1 MRSSSW
7 FGGAMHIECSN
18 WLGVVQR
25 RCSNWF
31 RDIYH
36 RGSDWLGA
44 MHISCASCTM
54 FMKECNG
61 LESILMTYYLRL
73 TMDLDITF
81 GFWATLMMLC
91 NLGQF
96 LCPIKWIWKYALK
109 QRNGF
114 GGMLLKQHN
123 GFGGMLWSNT
133 MDLELCLW
141 SNAINLEQF
150 LWKRNGF
157 GCSYE
162 ATQWIFET
170 MLMKQTMDLR
180 SNAIDLE
187 VC

>member
-31 RDIYH
+31 RDMYH

-44 MHISCASCTM
+44 MHVSCASCTM

-96 LCPIKWIWKYALK
+96 LCPIKWIWKYAFEATQWIWRYAFEATQWIWSYAYEATQLIWSNSYENAMGLDVLMK

-114 GGMLLKQHN
+114 LK
-123 GFGGMLWSNT
+123 
-133 MDLELCLW
+133 LCLW
-141 SNAINLEQF
+141 S
-150 LWKRNGF
+150 K
-157 GCSYE
+157 
-162 ATQWIFET
+162 QWI
-170 MLMKQTMDLR
+170 
-180 SNAIDLE
+180 
-187 VC
+187 

>member
-31 RDIYH
+31 RDMYH

-44 MHISCASCTM
+44 MHVRCSSWFGAMHMRGSSWSCASCTM

-96 LCPIKWIWKYALK
+96 LCPIKWIWKYAFEATQWIWRYAFEATQWIWSYAYEATQLIWSNSYENAMGLDVLMK

-114 GGMLLKQHN
+114 LK
-123 GFGGMLWSNT
+123 
-133 MDLELCLW
+133 LCLW
-141 SNAINLEQF
+141 S
-150 LWKRNGF
+150 K
-157 GCSYE
+157 
-162 ATQWIFET
+162 QWI
-170 MLMKQTMDLR
+170 
-180 SNAIDLE
+180 
-187 VC
+187 